1 MLLEVML
8 LQRTQIYLHPEQH
21 RALLREA
28 SKKGIS
34 LAKLIREIIAKHLE
48 EQARPVTAAKET
60 FLRIVGM
67 GASDKTDVSAR
78 HDHYLAEALKS
89 DNG

>member
-1 MLLEVML
+1 MV
-8 LQRTQIYLHPEQH
+8 QRTQIYLHPEQH

-34 LAKLIREIIAKHLE
+34 LAKLIREIIAEHLE

>member
-1 MLLEVML
+1 M

-67 GASDKTDVSAR
+67 GASDKTDVSAQ